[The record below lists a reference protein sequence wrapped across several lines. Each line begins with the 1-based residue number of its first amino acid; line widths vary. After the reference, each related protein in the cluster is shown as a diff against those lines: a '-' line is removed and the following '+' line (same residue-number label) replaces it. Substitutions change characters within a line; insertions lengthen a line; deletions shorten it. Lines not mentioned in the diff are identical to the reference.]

1 MTQEKYDEIKGKLA
15 ATLPKLDSSPDEV
28 IIFGEVFNEPPKYDY
43 FILFNKKSKE
53 LEIHLAQK
61 SIKGFNDDEDDEKPS
76 YLTHPRCCRLKYMP
90 TFSFHTSYDDR
101 YVIMNDGVLNIS
113 TSRGGII
120 STIQYCTN
128 NQDSAQDALELCK
141 DCLEATGKTQDG
153 IEYKIVTNGKYGYN
167 TDSFFLEG
175 ERPNIKDNYN
185 DDFPYDKIVEI
196 QRENKASLVLLHG
209 EPGTGKTTALKALLH
224 DLGEDTSVF
233 YMDAN
238 VLSSF
243 SDAAFLDFAMSTLK
257 NNVVIFEDCEKILS
271 DRTNSDNPFLNT
283 LLNLT
288 DGFLAEALKIHF
300 ICTFN
305 CNLSKIDKALLRK
318 GRLTLRYE
326 FGKLSKDKVKKI
338 LHNDSITSDMTLAD
352 IYNKEDNSFGSTKK
366 NIGFIT

>member
-1 MTQEKYDEIKGKLA
+1 MTQEKYDEIKGQLA
-15 ATLPKLDSSPDEV
+15 GILPKLDSSPDEA

-43 FILFNKKSKE
+43 FVLFNKRSKE

-61 SIKGFNDDEDDEKPS
+61 SIKGLNDDEDDDKPS
-76 YLTHPRCCRLKYMP
+76 FLTYPRGFRLKYIP
-90 TFSFHTSYDDR
+90 AFSFNTSYDDR
-101 YVIMNDGVLNIS
+101 YVITNDGILNIS
-113 TSRGGII
+113 TSRGGTV
-120 STIQYCTN
+120 SSIQYCTS

-141 DCLEATGKTQDG
+141 DCLEATGKTQEG

-167 TDSFFLEG
+167 TDSFYLDC
-175 ERPNIKDNYN
+175 ERPNIVDNYN

-243 SDAAFLDFAMSTLK
+243 SDAAFLDFAMSTLR

-271 DRTNSDNPFLNT
+271 DRTTSDNPFLNT

-305 CNLSKIDKALLRK
+305 CPITKIDKALLRK

-326 FGKLSKDKVKKI
+326 FSKLSADKVRKL
-338 LHNDSITSDMTLAD
+338 LHDDNIKSDMSLAD
-352 IYNKEDNSFGSTKK
+352 IYNKEENQIGEKK
-366 NIGFIT
+366 RSIGFTS